1 MTRSSAGSGSRPP
14 VPAAPCGQ
22 IRLLRIGIE
31 GTEPTCLGPFLAEVP
46 LAPRPDL
53 VLFEH
58 AHAGTCGVAPDALPP
73 AGAYRIRRRFRHDTL
88 VERPGPRA

>member
-1 MTRSSAGSGSRPP
+1 
-14 VPAAPCGQ
+14 
-22 IRLLRIGIE
+22 
-31 GTEPTCLGPFLAEVP
+31 VP